1 MLKYNH
7 HNHKLTKGGIP
18 MELVQKIIDIIF
30 NKGVG
35 NVALMLSGQEYSKVD
50 LLIGLVIISAT
61 LFVTTKIGQYM
72 RG

>member
-1 MLKYNH
+1 
-7 HNHKLTKGGIP
+7 